1 MYFSSGSEFSDQ
13 EDGPWGRNSPH
24 RRIKQMEKEN
34 NFGNDDKDKDKL
46 EDDVDWI
53 MQQIENETN
62 TFQNDPV
69 EFKHESIGIAVT
81 DYDNYDN
88 HQDSLGFTEAAEA
101 DVVQNGSGA
110 GYQIPEIT
118 ISAQALLQ
126 EDTPSN
132 VEDASLVTL
141 DTELTD
147 VTDITDE
154 KVFNYNINA
163 VAAVNVWKKNTTEKD
178 MKNDLLPTFTS
189 TAVQCEDELDGN
201 KMGDGGA
208 SFKPDQSSPENW
220 TFIPVSGSS
229 VLLGHFQQKETEAS
243 VRVLVDLDSEDTG
256 DTGDK
261 EEGEE
266 KQLGWCSCYILSRL
280 ELQTEVPED

>member
-1 MYFSSGSEFSDQ
+1 
-13 EDGPWGRNSPH
+13 
-24 RRIKQMEKEN
+24 MEKEN
-34 NFGNDDKDKDKL
+34 NFGNDDKDKEKL

-81 DYDNYDN
+81 DYDN
-88 HQDSLGFTEAAEA
+88 HQDSLGITEAAEA
-101 DVVQNGSGA
+101 DVVQNGSSA

-126 EDTPSN
+126 QEEDTPSN
-132 VEDASLVTL
+132 VEEASLVTL

-280 ELQTEVPED
+280 ELRTEVPAY

>member
-1 MYFSSGSEFSDQ
+1 MYFSSGSDFSDQ

-24 RRIKQMEKEN
+24 RRIKQLEKEN
-34 NFGNDDKDKDKL
+34 NFGNDDKDDDKL

-69 EFKHESIGIAVT
+69 EYKQHESIGIAVT
-81 DYDNYDN
+81 DYDN
-88 HQDSLGFTEAAEA
+88 HLDSSGITEAGEA
-101 DVVQNGSGA
+101 DVAQHESGA
-110 GYQIPEIT
+110 GHQIPEIT

-126 EDTPSN
+126 EEDTPSN
-132 VEDASLVTL
+132 VEEASLVTL

-189 TAVQCEDELDGN
+189 TAVQCEEELDGN
-201 KMGDGGA
+201 KMGYGGS
-208 SFKPDQSSPENW
+208 SFRPDQSAPENW
-220 TFIPVSGSS
+220 TFVPVSGSS
-229 VLLGHFQQKETEAS
+229 VLLGHFQQKETEAR
-243 VRVLVDLDSEDTG
+243 VRVLVDLDSEDTA

-280 ELQTEVPED
+280 GLQTEVPKD